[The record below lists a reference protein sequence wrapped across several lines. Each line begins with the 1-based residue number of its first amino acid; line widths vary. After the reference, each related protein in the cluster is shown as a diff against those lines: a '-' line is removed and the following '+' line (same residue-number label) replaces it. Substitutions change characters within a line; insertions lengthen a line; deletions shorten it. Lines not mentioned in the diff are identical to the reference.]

1 MPYQIY
7 MMHTYRLLTAQQIRR
22 AECRIG
28 TLPFNYT
35 FWHYSMPRLMQ
46 NIDRNT
52 QKQGYEFLSHK
63 NQ

>member
-1 MPYQIY
+1 MGRVQDR
-7 MMHTYRLLTAQQIRR
+7 HSA
-22 AECRIG
+22 
-28 TLPFNYT
+28 FNYT
-35 FWHYSMPRLMQ
+35 FWHYAMPRLMQ